1 MADGCFPN
9 RKKLSQPWLRHVD
22 KILFADRCWSSEKSD
37 VIKYETG
44 SSIAP
49 PRLPSWKSITSHTV
63 AAGCPIWMKFGFQAE
78 FDLPK
83 TVMSTNTKPEVV
95 WSRRG
100 RHLEIVYYAI
110 TPSRVAR
117 FGQHLAAGCKIA
129 CRIVADYCGM
139 VEVATG
145 RTIPIWRT
153 FIFPNR
159 N

>member
-63 AAGCPIWMKFGFQAE
+63 AAGCPIWMKFIFE
-78 FDLPK
+78 VDFDLPK
-83 TVMSTNTKPEVV
+83 TVTSASTKPEVAC
-95 WSRRG
+95 RRHG
-100 RHLEIVYYAI
+100 RHLEIVYDVI
-110 TPSRVAR
+110 TPPRVAR
-117 FGQHLAAGCKIA
+117 FGHNLVFDAEEH
-129 CRIVADYCGM
+129 ADYSDM

-145 RTIPIWRT
+145 RRILIWRT
-153 FIFPNR
+153 FVCPNR
-159 N
+159 K